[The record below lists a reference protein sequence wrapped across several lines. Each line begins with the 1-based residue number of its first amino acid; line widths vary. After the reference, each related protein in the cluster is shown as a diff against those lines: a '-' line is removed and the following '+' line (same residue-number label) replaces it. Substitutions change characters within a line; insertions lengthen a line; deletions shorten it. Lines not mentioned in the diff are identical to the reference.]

1 MKYEIWDKK
10 SPINGIDAERFIG
23 MMGYQ
28 ADDAIYIIYNDE
40 NQPWIVQAERTSPY
54 PGKSVQE
61 KAMAHLNSLV
71 PVQEEVKQEEE
82 AHEI

>member
-1 MKYEIWDKK
+1 MRYEIWDKK
-10 SPINGIDAERFIG
+10 SPINGVDAEKFMS

-54 PGKSVQE
+54 PGNSVNQ
-61 KAMAHLNSLV
+61 KAQAHLDSLM
-71 PVQEEVKQEEE
+71 PEQEETIQEEIKDE
-82 AHEI
+82 L